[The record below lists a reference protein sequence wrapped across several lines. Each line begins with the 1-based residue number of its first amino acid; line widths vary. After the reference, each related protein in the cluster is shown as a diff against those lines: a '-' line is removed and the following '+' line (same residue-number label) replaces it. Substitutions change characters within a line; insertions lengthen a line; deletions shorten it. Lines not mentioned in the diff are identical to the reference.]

1 MTTRLAAI
9 PAIACLALLVLSGC
23 AAPSSDSSSATSS
36 STPSSSAGA
45 SVEAD
50 APCAGVRVIV
60 DIGDLEVADD
70 PSSSTCISA
79 DAPLAALDALTDAK
93 ITTEGTA
100 QYGDQVIC
108 RVNGE
113 PAADLVIPAPDGS
126 DYTEKCESMPA
137 AFAYWAL
144 WVKPVDGEWGY
155 AQEGLGTLQLAPGES
170 LELLFTLNDAP
181 ASPGA

>member
-9 PAIACLALLVLSGC
+9 PALAALALIALSGC
-23 AAPSSDSSSATSS
+23 AAPATDTPTTLTSPT
-36 STPSSSAGA
+36 STATA
-45 SVEAD
+45 DAD
-50 APCAGVRVIV
+50 APCDGVTVSV
-60 DIGDLEVADD
+60 NVGDLDVADD
-70 PSSSTCISA
+70 PSMSTCISA
-79 DAPLAALDALTDAK
+79 DAPLAASDALVDAK
-93 ITTEGTA
+93 ITTQGTD

-108 RVNGE
+108 RVNGQ

-137 AFAYWAL
+137 AFAYWSL
-144 WVKPVDGEWGY
+144 WVKPVDGEWAY

-181 ASPGA
+181 ASPDA